1 MGQGHNDDDDT
12 RRDLTRI
19 EDLSEFLHEEDPEL
33 ESKFGEFNPK
43 KEETQTG
50 LTGGVD
56 LAELSD
62 DQEVPPAL
70 PNEETDNS
78 QQLADDS
85 WQSSDDGF
93 QSGETESSEVS
104 FEETFEETTQEESP
118 FENSFELST
127 EDNEFNLASSDDIEA
142 AETEVEAES
151 QTDDFFAS
159 LPETNTDFDQQ
170 QTDDTQPPTDYSS
183 QEKFDEVKTFA
194 QNFSYGQI
202 QGGGNPPFSLIIR
215 NLKYQEESAD
225 IIALLT
231 EFGLVNAENLAD
243 TTRALELGSLLIP
256 QISEYSAIVIAHK
269 LRRYDCDLEMGLSD
283 EVHPSKSGEH
293 NPKGL
298 MKKDSLRQNKAETY
312 HKDEEDVPG
321 KEVLVTTTSSLEGYT
336 VRKYIGVQT
345 SFAIVDEDELERLK
359 YVQSTK
365 RSGVPM
371 RAYET
376 EANVEFSS
384 ERAFLDYQSS
394 FDHLFVDLLDQL
406 KGKAIKERANA
417 LLGLSYQLSSL
428 PFEKTSQGKGCFQLT
443 CSATMAVVKPE

>member
-56 LAELSD
+56 LAELGD
-62 DQEVPPAL
+62 DQESPPEI
-70 PNEETDNS
+70 PVEIPTEETDNS
-78 QQLADDS
+78 QQSGVESWESADDS
-85 WQSSDDGF
+85 F
-93 QSGETESSEVS
+93 QSDETESSEVS
-104 FEETFEETTQEESP
+104 FEETPFEETPQEESP

-127 EDNEFNLASSDDIEA
+127 EDNEFNLVSNEDIEA
-142 AETEVEAES
+142 ETDNGFLSTETETETDNS
-151 QTDDFFAS
+151 Q
-159 LPETNTDFDQQ
+159 LPTPSP
-170 QTDDTQPPTDYSS
+170 QPPTDYSS

-202 QGGGNPPFSLIIR
+202 QGGGNPPFSLVIR

-256 QISEYSAIVIAHK
+256 QINEYSAIVLAHK

-298 MKKDSLRQNKAETY
+298 MKKDSLRQNKTETY

-321 KEVLVTTTSSLEGYT
+321 KEVLVTTTSSLEGYA

-365 RSGVPM
+365 RSGAPM